1 MASYAS
7 TEVNMIPLRAK
18 IVHVEP
24 KRISIQI
31 SIENQE
37 GSRLYLKA
45 QTQRNQM
52 YSHLQLAENGSNS
65 HKITFELRSRW
76 RP

>member
-7 TEVNMIPLRAK
+7 TEVNMAPLRAK

-24 KRISIQI
+24 RRISIQI

-45 QTQRNQM
+45 QTQRNQI

>member
-7 TEVNMIPLRAK
+7 TEVNMAPLRAK

-45 QTQRNQM
+45 QTQRNQI

>member
-1 MASYAS
+1 MASSAS
-7 TEVNMIPLRAK
+7 TEVNMVPLKAK
-18 IVHVEP
+18 IVLVEP
-24 KRISIQI
+24 RRISIQI
-31 SIENQE
+31 SMDNQE